1 MGSSISRWCLSITNR
16 KMSTNWCIKVNIFNK
31 KNHWNLKIFIC
42 RVASTI
48 PYFTSNCV
56 YSSSD
61 KLSNI
66 HTVDIYVSTS
76 GLAKTY
82 APITELTQAPIYDND
97 SGSESLDSDNRKKA
111 KISTDETNHKDSQ
124 STTKRVYSLDA
135 TLINQL
141 LENKQFIIDIDLS
154 FFSTDDSIRKQF
166 DENEYEILR
175 YVYTRIV
182 QEHTDNEILQ
192 YITARENALEQIRTS
207 MNEYLTDPKSDQP
220 IQIE

>member
-1 MGSSISRWCLSITNR
+1 MPKPNRLLTFTINPCISIRIQTFFL
-16 KMSTNWCIKVNIFNK
+16 F
-31 KNHWNLKIFIC
+31 

-56 YSSSD
+56 YSSID

-76 GLAKTY
+76 GLAKNYSTTIEK
-82 APITELTQAPIYDND
+82 AHAPIYDND
-97 SGSESLDSDNRKKA
+97 SGSESLDSDNRKKP
-111 KISTDETNHKDSQ
+111 KLTINETNHKDSQ
-124 STTKRVYSLDA
+124 SSTKRVHSLDA
-135 TLINQL
+135 TLINEL

-182 QEHTDNEILQ
+182 QEQTDAEILQ
-192 YITARENALEQIRTS
+192 YITARENALEQIRTC
-207 MNEYLTDPKSDQP
+207 MNEYLTDPKPDQT
-220 IQIE
+220 ILIE

>member
-1 MGSSISRWCLSITNR
+1 LKATRFR
-16 KMSTNWCIKVNIFNK
+16 DFIF
-31 KNHWNLKIFIC
+31 F

-66 HTVDIYVSTS
+66 HSVDIYVSTN

-82 APITELTQAPIYDND
+82 ATITEKNLAPIYDND

-111 KISTDETNHKDSQ
+111 KLSTDETNHKDSSS
-124 STTKRVYSLDA
+124 STPKRIYALDA
-135 TLINQL
+135 TVINEL
-141 LENKQFIIDIDLS
+141 LETKQFLLDIDLS

-182 QEHTDNEILQ
+182 QEQTDAEILQ
-192 YITARENALEQIRTS
+192 YISARETALEQIRTL
-207 MNEYLTDPKSDQP
+207 MDEYLTDPKPDQT

>member
-1 MGSSISRWCLSITNR
+1 M
-16 KMSTNWCIKVNIFNK
+16 IF
-31 KNHWNLKIFIC
+31 F
-42 RVASTI
+42 RVASTL
-48 PYFTSNCV
+48 PYFTSNCI

-66 HTVDIYVSTS
+66 HNVDIYVSTG

-82 APITELTQAPIYDND
+82 STTTAEKTHVPIYDND

-111 KISTDETNHKDSQ
+111 KLSISETEPS
-124 STTKRVYSLDA
+124 STKRIHSLDA
-135 TLINQL
+135 ELINQL
-141 LENKQFIIDIDLS
+141 LEDKQFLIDIDLS

-182 QEHTDNEILQ
+182 QDNSDAEILQ
-192 YITARENALEQIRTS
+192 YITARENALEQIRVS
-207 MNEYLTDPKSDQP
+207 MNDYLTNPNPDQP
-220 IQIE
+220 ILIE